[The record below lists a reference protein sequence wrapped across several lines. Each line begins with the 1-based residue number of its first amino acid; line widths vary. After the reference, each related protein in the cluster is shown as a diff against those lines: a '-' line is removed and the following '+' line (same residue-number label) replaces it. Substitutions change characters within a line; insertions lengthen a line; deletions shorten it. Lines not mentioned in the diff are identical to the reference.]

1 MLLWGMLLGAAPAQ
15 SREPAAVR
23 VMTYNIQYGNGASL
37 EEIAALIREQN
48 PDFVALQ
55 EVDCK
60 TRREYVS
67 ARQHGRDFITELGQL
82 TGMFPLYGKTIPLTG
97 GFYGIGIL
105 SSRPCIRTE
114 KTMLP
119 KADGNEEA
127 RALLLAEVELG
138 DADTIVF
145 ACTHIDF
152 TTPQTR
158 MPHGGRTT
166 ERRALSGHRGRG
178 FQLAARLAGDRDV
191 RFLGETVPGRPDPS
205 GRCTAHA
212 DRLPVGLSRFGL
224 ETATFADIAGNVVRP
239 SSDRFGGRAA
249 ALIWLRDT
257 TDRAVGPFG
266 A

>member
-158 MPHGGRTT
+158 MQQCRTV
-166 ERRALSGHRGRG
+166 A
-178 FQLAARLAGDRDV
+178 
-191 RFLGETVPGRPDPS
+191 
-205 GRCTAHA
+205 
-212 DRLPVGLSRFGL
+212 
-224 ETATFADIAGNVVRP
+224 
-239 SSDRFGGRAA
+239 
-249 ALIWLRDT
+249 
-257 TDRAVGPFG
+257 
-266 A
+266 

>member
-1 MLLWGMLLGAAPAQ
+1 
-15 SREPAAVR
+15 
-23 VMTYNIQYGNGASL
+23 MTYNIQYGNGASL

-119 KADGNEEA
+119 KADRE
-127 RALLLAEVELG
+127 
-138 DADTIVF
+138 
-145 ACTHIDF
+145 
-152 TTPQTR
+152 
-158 MPHGGRTT
+158 
-166 ERRALSGHRGRG
+166 
-178 FQLAARLAGDRDV
+178 
-191 RFLGETVPGRPDPS
+191 
-205 GRCTAHA
+205 
-212 DRLPVGLSRFGL
+212 
-224 ETATFADIAGNVVRP
+224 
-239 SSDRFGGRAA
+239 
-249 ALIWLRDT
+249 
-257 TDRAVGPFG
+257 
-266 A
+266 

>member
-138 DADTIVF
+138 DTDTIIF

-158 MPHGGRTT
+158 MQQCRTVAERLSAERYPVIVGGDFNSLPGSPEIGTFGSW
-166 ERRALSGHRGRG
+166 AKLCP
-178 FQLAARLAGDRDV
+178 AGP
-191 RFLGETVPGRPDPS
+191 THP
-205 GRCTAHA
+205 A
-212 DRLPVGLSRFGL
+212 DAPRMQIDYLWGYPASAWKLQRSQILPVTLS
-224 ETATFADIAGNVVRP
+224 DHRP
-239 SSDRFGGRAA
+239 IVSEVE
-249 ALIWLRDT
+249 LLR
-257 TDRAVGPFG
+257 
-266 A
+266 